1 MAGIYIHIPFCR
13 KACTYCDFHFSTRLV
28 GIPSFVEAL
37 KKEIIVRVPEWT
49 FGEVETLYFGG
60 GTPSVLSA
68 EQLADI
74 YQVLQNHYPL
84 ALKEW
89 TFELNPD
96 DGTEDQLRSLRDIG
110 VDRLSVG
117 FQSLRDDDLDWMGR
131 THRSAHIRAFPHKV
145 KAAGF
150 TNYTVDFIYGMPG
163 MSMSEWLSQ
172 LQWAVDEN
180 IPHLSLYA
188 LTVEQKTLL
197 DHWIRKGRFAPPDE
211 SQQADEFLAADAFL
225 EKYGFQHYEVS
236 NYAKPGME
244 ALHNSNYWYGEP
256 YMGFGPSAHSFD
268 GAKRRWNAAN
278 NAKYMRGV
286 DGENDWFDH
295 EILSVEDRINEAVML
310 GLRTQ
315 KGIDLNRVAGI
326 GGDQAVEALMK
337 RVKESDHQG
346 DLVFDEGFLV
356 LEKGNWLYADGI
368 ASDLF
373 CGDMGV

>member
-37 KKEIIVRVPEWT
+37 KKEIIARAAEWRFT
-49 FGEVETLYFGG
+49 EVNTLYFGG

-74 YQVLQNHYPL
+74 LQVLSNHYPL

-96 DGTEDQLRSLRDIG
+96 DGTEDQLRSLREIG
-110 VDRLSVG
+110 VNRLSVG
-117 FQSLRDDDLDWMGR
+117 FQSLRDDDLNWMGR
-131 THRSAHIRAFPHKV
+131 THSSADIRLFPEKV
-145 KAAGF
+145 NAAGF

-163 MSMSEWLSQ
+163 MSKDEWLSQ

-197 DHWIRKGRFAPPDE
+197 DHWIRHGRFAAPDE
-211 SQQADEFLAADAFL
+211 SQQADAFLAADVFL
-225 EKYGFQHYEVS
+225 EKNGFQHYEVS
-236 NYAKPGME
+236 NYGKPGMK
-244 ALHNSNYWYGEP
+244 ALHNSNYWFGEP

-268 GAKRRWNAAN
+268 GAQRRWNVAN
-278 NAKYMRGV
+278 NAKYMRGLE
-286 DGENDWFDH
+286 GKNNWFDH
-295 EILSVEDRINEAVML
+295 EVLSIKDRINEAVML

-315 KGIDLNRVAGI
+315 KGIDLSRIADI
-326 GGDQAVEALMK
+326 GGDNAVDALMA
-337 RVKESDHQG
+337 RVNESDHQG
-346 DLVFDEGFLV
+346 VLKRMDGFLV
-356 LEKGNWLYADGI
+356 LERERWLYADGI
-368 ASDLF
+368 ASELF
-373 CGDMGV
+373 CDDL